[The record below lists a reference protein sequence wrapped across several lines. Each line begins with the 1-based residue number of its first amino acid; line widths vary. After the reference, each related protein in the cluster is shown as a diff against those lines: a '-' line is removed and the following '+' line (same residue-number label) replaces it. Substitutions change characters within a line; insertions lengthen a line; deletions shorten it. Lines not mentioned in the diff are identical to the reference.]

1 MPDSKL
7 IVALDVADAKEAE
20 RWVEKLSPKVRI
32 FKVGSILFTKEG
44 PRVVEMIHKRK
55 GEVFLD
61 LKFHDIPNTVA
72 EACRVATQLGV
83 FMVNLHIVGG
93 EKMLRETVSVVSE
106 ESSKRK
112 LRKPLLLGVTLL
124 THLDKEA
131 LNDLGW
137 NLSGELEAEVVH
149 LAKIAQSSG
158 LDGVVCSP
166 QEVQPVREACGSRF
180 VIVTPG
186 IRPVG
191 SLLHD
196 QKRVS
201 SPKEAVAAGA
211 HYIVVGRPIL
221 ESNDPLQMV
230 DTILEEIG

>member
-1 MPDSKL
+1 MSDSKL
-7 IVALDVADAKEAE
+7 IVALDVSDFKEAE
-20 RWVEKLSPKVRI
+20 EWVNRLSPRVAT

-44 PRVVEMIHKRK
+44 PRVVEMIHRKKR
-55 GEVFLD
+55 EVFLD
-61 LKFHDIPNTVA
+61 LKFHDIPNTVS
-72 EACRVATQLGV
+72 EACRTATRFGV
-83 FMVNLHIVGG
+83 LMLNLHVSGG
-93 EKMLRETVSVVSE
+93 EKMLRESVSAVSE

-131 LNDLGW
+131 LSHLGW
-137 NLSGELEAEVVH
+137 DFPGELEAGVVH

-158 LDGVVCSP
+158 LEGVVCSP
-166 QEVQPVREACGSRF
+166 QEIQPVRQACGSRF
-180 VIVTPG
+180 VIVAPG

-211 HYIVVGRPIL
+211 DYIVVGRPIL
-221 ESNDPLQMV
+221 ESPNPLQMV
-230 DTILEEIG
+230 DAILEEIR